1 MTRVMFCGN
10 TARTPRGAV
19 DMVPLLRRLD
29 GDMTAP
35 IHEFEREAGIIALRA
50 MGVGVEHIANAMNM
64 SFTSVADVLAG
75 KRNQRERRPATAV
88 DKHTKWQQARQ
99 RRYSE
104 RVLIDGRLVYPGA
117 NHGTN
122 SAYHSWG
129 CRCIPCCEAHRVAR
143 HRKNTKEVS
152 A

>member
-1 MTRVMFCGN
+1 MTGVIFSGN
-10 TARTPRGAV
+10 TARTPLGAV

-29 GDMTAP
+29 GDMSAP
-35 IHEFEREAGIIALRA
+35 IHDFERAAGVVALRA
-50 MGVGVEHIANAMNM
+50 MGVGVEEIANAMNM
-64 SFTSVADVLAG
+64 SYTSVADVLAG
-75 KRNQRERRPATAV
+75 KRTVRERRPATAG
-88 DKHTKWQQARQ
+88 DKYTRWQEARQ
-99 RRYSE
+99 RRYAE

-129 CRCIPCCEAHRVAR
+129 CRCIPCCDAHRIARRDSYVKKVA
-143 HRKNTKEVS
+143 